1 MKRFLGTFVTCLVIV
16 EVFLLF
22 GGWMLFDFS
31 RHYFLTGASI
41 AFLLSVLVSVWQSQE
56 ERIGALEK
64 RVRDLGERV
73 WTLENPEH
81 LKDSENKE
89 NDQ

>member
-1 MKRFLGTFVTCLVIV
+1 MKFLKTYGACLVVSEAFLFLG
-16 EVFLLF
+16 
-22 GGWMLFDFS
+22 GYMLFDFQ
-31 RHYFLTGASI
+31 RHPFR
-41 AFLLSVLVSVWQSQE
+41 AFAAVAFVPAVLITAWLAQE

-64 RVRDLGERV
+64 RVRDLGEQV
-73 WTLENPEH
+73 WTLEYPEH